1 MVIYR
6 QGTVVAMEKDQITML
21 SAAVLVILVVSFFMV

>member
-6 QGTVVAMEKDQITML
+6 QGTVVATEKDQIIML